1 MGKQLMRHP
10 CLPPK
15 VFVVFL
21 LGTRILCLYCPQ
33 QLGLCRLPLSA
44 SLSGKNSFLGPRVGY
59 QRSERELKPLLLSL
73 FFFLWELSVLKTSF
87 LRTIFFWVKGE
98 KCSVPSKWNALGLP
112 APGTFPRPFLPLREE
127 AAPCKGGEEEP
138 GGGPLTEREEG
149 SRKESTS
156 YSETMAVRVR
166 KPEGLFVLDQVWR
179 LEQDWV
185 RK

>member
-1 MGKQLMRHP
+1 M
-10 CLPPK
+10 
-15 VFVVFL
+15 
-21 LGTRILCLYCPQ
+21 
-33 QLGLCRLPLSA
+33 
-44 SLSGKNSFLGPRVGY
+44 
-59 QRSERELKPLLLSL
+59 
-73 FFFLWELSVLKTSF
+73 LKTSF

-127 AAPCKGGEEEP
+127 AAPC
-138 GGGPLTEREEG
+138 GGGGGGRARSGQPTGSEEG

-156 YSETMAVRVR
+156 YSETMAVSVR
-166 KPEGLFVLDQVWR
+166 KPEGLFVLDPVWR